1 MSDFSLVA
9 TGGTFDIIH
18 RGHLTLL
25 SNSFKISDKVIIGL
39 TSDEFARKRGKT
51 LVNNYQ
57 TRLDNLTKIISKE
70 FPSSSFDIRKL
81 DNDFGPAVLTKEVEA
96 LVVSEE
102 TSGQGK
108 VLNQLRASKNLPP
121 VKIITIPMFLAKDGV
136 RISTTRIRNSEIDIE
151 GNSLSVDP

>member
-1 MSDFSLVA
+1 MSDFYLVA

-25 SNSFKISDKVIIGL
+25 SNSFEISDKVIIGL

-57 TRLDNLTKIISKE
+57 TRLDNLTTIISKE

>member
-25 SNSFKISDKVIIGL
+25 SNSFKISDTVIIGL

-57 TRLDNLTKIISKE
+57 TRLHNLTIIISKE

-81 DNDFGPAVLTKEVEA
+81 DDDFGPAVLTKEVEA
-96 LVVSEE
+96 LVVSDE
-102 TSGQGK
+102 TSTQGK

-151 GNSLSVDP
+151 GNSLSVDH

>member
-1 MSDFSLVA
+1 MSNFYLVA

-25 SNSFKISDKVIIGL
+25 SNSFEISDKVIIGL

-57 TRLDNLTKIISKE
+57 TRLDNLTTIISKE
-70 FPSSSFDIRKL
+70 FPSSPFDIRKL

>member
-57 TRLDNLTKIISKE
+57 TRLQNLTTIISKE

-102 TSGQGK
+102 TCGQGK
-108 VLNQLRASKNLPP
+108 VLNQLRSSKNLPP
-121 VKIITIPMFLAKDGV
+121 VKIITIPMFLAKDGM